1 MVKKFEAKFYAT
13 MNWFEVTEQPLSLE
27 DLPSEF
33 AKAKVLWESNK
44 STNNKKIILLLEP
57 YLKAAL
63 VLDNVTNWET
73 LFGSNL
79 DDPSPVIEAEKIKL
93 VGIDFSA
100 EPIPMCQAEASFKV
114 QLIKNPATFDL
125 EEWQFENAPLS
136 AAVSF
141 RWDVKRNS
149 DTEDLDFTF
158 GDHQGVDCAL
168 IEEGASVKKFEKKKS
183 EPAVIEME
191 YAEIQIKGMREK
203 DQELILSFLETYWA
217 SSIKNLEDL
226 KNLKGNSVSL
236 MIDKGWITILPNV
249 IKGIA
254 GTSDSVTVIT
264 AEG

>member
-1 MVKKFEAKFYAT
+1 
-13 MNWFEVTEQPLSLE
+13 
-27 DLPSEF
+27 
-33 AKAKVLWESNK
+33 
-44 STNNKKIILLLEP
+44 
-57 YLKAAL
+57 
-63 VLDNVTNWET
+63 
-73 LFGSNL
+73 
-79 DDPSPVIEAEKIKL
+79 
-93 VGIDFSA
+93 
-100 EPIPMCQAEASFKV
+100 MCQAEASFKV